1 MISVV
6 IPLYNK
12 EGQIEKTLR
21 TVLLQTYQNFEI
33 VVVDDGS
40 TDRSVEI
47 VTTMGDKRIR
57 LIHQQNAGV
66 SAARNRG
73 IAEAKGEFIALLDA
87 DDEWKRDYLAT
98 QMRLVERYPQCDV
111 FATNY
116 EFRNEYGDVVP
127 TIIRGLLFDGQT
139 GVLSNYF
146 EVASNSNPPLWTSAV
161 MARKSALESVGGFP
175 VGIVSGEDL
184 LTWAR
189 LACRY
194 KIAWTRESMAIYFT
208 PTTGITRKESKD
220 LKVTK
225 DAVGI
230 QLHKLMLE
238 YPDSGLGI
246 YVAFW
251 YKMRGVVNLKYMNR
265 LAAVR
270 CALMSL
276 RYNIKSFKSWVIIV
290 IALFPKRIVTKLTK
304 VSHP

>member
-73 IAEAKGEFIALLDA
+73 IAEAKGEFVALLDA

-290 IALFPKRIVTKLTK
+290 IALFPKRIVTKLI
-304 VSHP
+304 S